1 MKIIGLTGSIA
12 TGKSFVATQ
21 FRKKNIKIFSSDTEV
36 SNLLLDINVIN
47 SIKESDELGCVIKN
61 DVVDKK
67 LLSNIAFKD
76 IKILKKL
83 EDILHP
89 LVNDKT
95 INFIKEF
102 KNEKIILLEIPLLF
116 EKKYQKFCNKIITT
130 YCSDKTQK
138 ERALR
143 RSNIDIDRLNFIIKQ
158 QMHGNLKA
166 KITDYLVYTDISYQY
181 TFNQI
186 DQIFLKEGVK

>member
-47 SIKESDELGCVIKN
+47 SIKKSDELGCVIKN
-61 DVVDKK
+61 DAVDKK

-83 EDILHP
+83 S
-89 LVNDKT
+89 
-95 INFIKEF
+95 FF
-102 KNEKIILLEIPLLF
+102 
-116 EKKYQKFCNKIITT
+116 
-130 YCSDKTQK
+130 
-138 ERALR
+138 
-143 RSNIDIDRLNFIIKQ
+143 
-158 QMHGNLKA
+158 
-166 KITDYLVYTDISYQY
+166 
-181 TFNQI
+181 FN
-186 DQIFLKEGVK
+186 GS